1 MAEPDAGTPS
11 RLPPEDAPGARLEPA
26 DPLQVAAAREEQAR
40 LAMLDG
46 LLTALR
52 VAPARKEQ
60 ASSSVDNSSLETLR
74 VAPARKEQAPAK
86 QRPAELIALAKE
98 QLRTLTGY
106 GIDSVAGFAKTDGGW
121 HLAVTVVELHRIP
134 AATDVLAN
142 YEVDLDEAGDI
153 VSYHR
158 GRRYFRDQ
166 VGDET

>member
-11 RLPPEDAPGARLEPA
+11 PLPPEDAPGARPEPA
-26 DPLQVAAAREEQAR
+26 APLQEAPAREEQA
-40 LAMLDG
+40 
-46 LLTALR
+46 
-52 VAPARKEQ
+52 
-60 ASSSVDNSSLETLR
+60 
-74 VAPARKEQAPAK
+74 PAK
-86 QRPAELIALAKE
+86 RRPAELIELAKE

-106 GIDSVAGFAKTDGGW
+106 GIDSVSGFAKADGGW

-134 AATDVLAN
+134 AATDVLAS